1 MYSGSCD
8 KSNHWEERYLNYLQR
23 LFLVLFMKGVGNQ
36 VLILLCVLCCSS
48 RQTHVKTRER
58 PHNDQMTEAWIVE
71 AVVCYDFLHNDLTK
85 PVQVMGLSGSDV
97 DPSFRGNT
105 PLVEGLASLFIFY
118 SYIAEAI
125 KVLYNRSRVSCILQK
140 FEEGV
145 NSKLYPPLPSLETVN
160 LKLLKNEHEQK
171 IIKKYIAGFLPMLDK
186 FVPTRIAKICAELWR
201 FLLFLSQD
209 YSHYYSQTRTLCV
222 SLYLNY
228 V

>member
-1 MYSGSCD
+1 
-8 KSNHWEERYLNYLQR
+8 
-23 LFLVLFMKGVGNQ
+23 
-36 VLILLCVLCCSS
+36 
-48 RQTHVKTRER
+48 
-58 PHNDQMTEAWIVE
+58 MTEAWIVE

-85 PVQVMGLSGSDV
+85 PVQAMGLSGSDV
-97 DPSFRGNT
+97 DPSFRGNI
-105 PLVEGLASLFIFY
+105 PSKSKRNFQYRYFH
-118 SYIAEAI
+118 IAEAI

-171 IIKKYIAGFLPMLDK
+171 IINKYIAGFLPILDK

-222 SLYLNY
+222 SVYLN
-228 V
+228 